1 MKKSDLK
8 NGYVVD
14 LRVDG
19 YRRVVLFD
27 ELLIDENGRYERAS
41 SLIEKYRDDLT
52 HRSDPNLDI
61 MKVYDEGMDLI
72 WEREEIDWNK
82 VPFGTMVKCW
92 NHGSSNKYVG
102 KFLGYDECASSKFM
116 VFVRTDIVTDW
127 DYCELKDLK
136 GEITGENLN
145 DEFDRYCGKYRCDYC
160 KYDDAQDCRWY
171 WMVDNFNLTRK

>member
-41 SLIEKYRDDLT
+41 NLIEKYRDDLT

-72 WEREEIDWNK
+72 WKRKEIDWSK
-82 VPFGTMVKCW
+82 VPIGTKILFSI
-92 NHGSSNKYVG
+92 NGGEYTEGLFIKKDGNKFIVC
-102 KFLGYDECASSKFM
+102 D
-116 VFVRTDIVTDW
+116 DIKNRLFTS
-127 DYCELKDLK
+127 C
-136 GEITGENLN
+136 N
-145 DEFDRYCGKYRCDYC
+145 YC
-160 KYDDAQDCRWY
+160 KLAE
-171 WMVDNFNLTRK
+171 